1 MIEALVGGGIAAL
14 GSIFGS
20 RQQSRSAN
28 DALKEQRRQF
38 DLTRQDQMPWL
49 QAGQNALGRL
59 QDPAASFQQS
69 PAYGFVRQEGLR
81 GIERSAAA
89 RGGAASGNAL
99 KALAQFSSGLASQ
112 EYGNWWNQQAGLA
125 GAGQSSANAL
135 GNFGQSSANAIGQ
148 IGMAGGDARASG
160 VAGVANAL
168 GQGAANYFDWQQ
180 YNRQPR
186 GSIYDLQEYR
196 PYNGRMR

>member
-1 MIEALVGGGIAAL
+1 MIEALVGAGIGAL
-14 GSIFGS
+14 GSYFGA
-20 RQQSRSAN
+20 REQSRSAKYAIN
-28 DALKEQRRQF
+28 EQRRQF

-69 PAYGFVRQEGLR
+69 PGYGFVRNEGLR

-125 GAGQSSANAL
+125 GVGQSSANAL

-160 VAGVANAL
+160 VAGVTNAL
-168 GQGAANYFDWQQ
+168 GQGAANYFDWRR
-180 YNRQPR
+180 YGQPSR
-186 GSIYDLQEYR
+186 RSSQPVYEG
-196 PYNGRMR
+196 GF